1 MTAGANDFQRNLE
14 STVLQNEKKNM
25 LFTCCE
31 KALQRSVFNRGQVQR
46 FCSSLLLSR
55 YSFRSL
61 QLDVQELSLI
71 PVSRREL
78 DDIMTK
84 ITTKDDSKSSY
95 GLIAFCLDNELHVLS
110 DKREK
115 QQQTDAI

>member
-1 MTAGANDFQRNLE
+1 MYLAEDRCRDSALHSSCSDTLSGLFSWMYRNCL
-14 STVLQNEKKNM
+14 
-25 LFTCCE
+25 
-31 KALQRSVFNRGQVQR
+31 
-46 FCSSLLLSR
+46 
-55 YSFRSL
+55 
-61 QLDVQELSLI
+61 LI

-84 ITTKDDSKSSY
+84 ITTKDDSKRSY
-95 GLIAFCLDNELHVLS
+95 GLIAFCLDNELHFLS